1 MKSQYLA
8 IHLSNHPLREQL
20 NSTAFSSW
28 RGSGKIIF
36 GIGIIYLLFSGM
48 ALSGTVADFRKTLSI
63 EENAWLDAHPVIRFT
78 GDPNYAPVEFVDKTG
93 QYQGMGLDYLNLLT
107 TRLGVNFKRVESTT
121 LYDALKLVREGQA
134 DLLPVV
140 AETPKRKQYLSFT
153 APYLRFPAVMITAR
167 PDVDHWNPEALKA
180 MKVAVVHGYNW
191 EDWLSRE
198 YPDVALVLD
207 PDIETALR
215 TTSFGLADVMIGD
228 IATTT
233 YSIDKTNITN
243 LRVAHQFEENLPISM
258 AVRSDLPI
266 LRALLDK
273 ALANISEE
281 EKQAITK
288 KWIHLEP
295 PIWWKNP
302 TFRLV
307 AWSVSGVLTGV
318 ILVALAWNRT
328 LARKVR
334 QRTLELEEAHQ
345 RLMQSAKLESVG
357 RLAAGVAHEVKNPLA
372 ILQMGVEF
380 LGAELPKESDAGAVI
395 RDMEEAIQ
403 RADGVIKG
411 LLDFS
416 REKKL
421 DMRKTDLNQVV
432 RDSLK
437 LVHYE
442 LGHHNISTEEDL
454 NPELPPI
461 NADPDK
467 LKQVF
472 INLFMNA
479 IHAMKCD
486 GKLRVTSEVKR
497 LKKAADGGKATGKF
511 RPGGRVIV
519 IKVEDNGTGIEPA
532 KVGNVFDPFFT
543 TKPVGQGTGL
553 GLSVSRT
560 IVELHGGTISLNNR
574 DGGGASV
581 VLMFKTN

>member
-1 MKSQYLA
+1 MFTPLCKRGAGGISKGGTKGSVDWINRIVLT
-8 IHLSNHPLREQL
+8 ILLSFMSLFFCDM
-20 NSTAFSSW
+20 AV
-28 RGSGKIIF
+28 SG
-36 GIGIIYLLFSGM
+36 
-48 ALSGTVADFRKTLSI
+48 AVADFRKTLSI

-78 GDPNYAPVEFVDKTG
+78 SDPNYAPVEFVDKTG

-107 TRLGVNFKRVESTT
+107 TRLGVNFKRVESNTF
-121 LYDALKLVREGQA
+121 YDALKLVREGMA

-167 PDVDHWNPEALKA
+167 QDVDHWNPDALKA

-191 EDWLSRE
+191 EDWLSHE

-233 YSIDKTNITN
+233 YSISKTNITN
-243 LRVAHQFEENLPISM
+243 LRVAHQFEESLQLSM

-266 LRALLDK
+266 LRAVLDK

-281 EKQAITK
+281 EKQAIAK

-295 PIWWKNP
+295 PVWWKNP
-302 TFRLV
+302 TFRIV
-307 AWSVSGVLTGV
+307 ACSVLGVLTFV
-318 ILVALAWNRT
+318 MLVTLAWNRT

-334 QRTLELEEAHQ
+334 QRTLALEEIHQ
-345 RLMQSAKLESVG
+345 RLMQSDKLESVG

-395 RDMEEAIQ
+395 RDMEEAVQ

-442 LGHHNISTEEDL
+442 LGHHNISIEEAL

-479 IHAMKCD
+479 IHAMKRD
-486 GKLRVTSEVKR
+486 GKLRVASEVKR
-497 LKKAADGGKATGKF
+497 LKKGTREGEASGKF
-511 RPGGRVIV
+511 HPGDKVIV

-532 KVGNVFDPFFT
+532 KVGKVFDPFFT

-560 IVELHGGTISLNNR
+560 IVELHGGTISLSNR
-574 DGGGASV
+574 DSGGASV